1 MSDTDNKLSELLGT
15 DFIPA
20 LQENK
25 PVTVY
30 QEEKESSKKIDADFS
45 RSTYYGLI
53 ERGTE
58 AIDGILNVARE
69 SQHPRAYEV
78 AATLIKNMSEVT
90 EKLMVLQKQRKELD
104 TEEKQTNVT
113 IDKAIFVG
121 STADLLKKVKNE
133 SNIEG

>member
-1 MSDTDNKLSELLGT
+1 MSDTDNKLSELLNT
-15 DFIPA
+15 DFIPVV
-20 LQENK
+20 QENK

-30 QEEKESSKKIDADFS
+30 QEEDSSKKVDADFS

-53 ERGTE
+53 ERGNE
-58 AIDGILNVARE
+58 AINGILNVARE

-104 TEEKQTNVT
+104 AEEKPTNVT
-113 IDKAIFVG
+113 IDKAVFVG

-133 SNIEG
+133 SNLEG